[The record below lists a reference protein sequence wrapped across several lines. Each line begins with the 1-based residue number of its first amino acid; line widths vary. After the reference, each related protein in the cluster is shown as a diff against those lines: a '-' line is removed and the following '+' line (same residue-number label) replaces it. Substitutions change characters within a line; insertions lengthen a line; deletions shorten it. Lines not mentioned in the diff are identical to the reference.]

1 MLDLSGAC
9 AVVRSFDDARTY
21 RLGPALLFPL
31 RLPIDLW
38 PPPPSPQ
45 ANVTGRFPHRAS
57 LFVSKWTESNTPDE
71 TSPPSAGLESDWRV
85 QTAERM
91 ERHVARSVRM
101 SRLSSQMNKLELKH
115 STHTFDL
122 DDDEFLGPLLS
133 RLPNLSD
140 IEINFD
146 TSALHTVSH
155 RSHPPSP
162 SLDGSLDTSLDH
174 TLEDGIHTPS
184 FDTLPRDPLDAL
196 DALEALAELQP
207 SRPDTPNKE
216 HLDAIE
222 ALLWSQRSYDVHPFR
237 TIPKR
242 SQLYAT
248 SEWCEVPPPLPPKD
262 MRVLHISPAQR
273 RSLDMVKN
281 AGVAATHRRTESA
294 PIWTQ
299 VTQVK
304 SKPKR
309 QQRIVQDQHSHSA
322 TNVWQESNQVQVKHF
337 HHHHYHHHHVHY
349 QGGSK

>member
-9 AVVRSFDDARTY
+9 AIVRSFDDARTY

-57 LFVSKWTESNTPDE
+57 LFVSRWAESSSPAE
-71 TSPPSAGLESDWRV
+71 IAPPSAGLESDWRV

-91 ERHVARSVRM
+91 ELHAARSVRM
-101 SRLSSQMNKLELKH
+101 SRLSSQFKKLELKH
-115 STHTFDL
+115 STHAFDL

-133 RLPNLSD
+133 HLPNLSD
-140 IEINFD
+140 VGINFD
-146 TSALHTVSH
+146 TSTLHTVSH

-162 SLDGSLDTSLDH
+162 SLDGSLDTSLDY

-196 DALEALAELQP
+196 EALAQLQP
-207 SRPDTPNKE
+207 FRPDTSNKE
-216 HLDAIE
+216 HLDPIE
-222 ALLWSQRSYDVHPFR
+222 ALLWSQPSYDVHPFR
-237 TIPKR
+237 TIPQR

-262 MRVLHISPAQR
+262 TRVLHFSTSQR

-281 AGVAATHRRTESA
+281 AGVAATHRRTEST
-294 PIWTQ
+294 PTWTQ
-299 VTQVK
+299 ATQSK
-304 SKPKR
+304 SKR
-309 QQRIVQDQHSHSA
+309 QQRIAQVEHSDSA